1 EETGDLIIF
10 SQVVLSLQLGFAII
24 PLIHFVSD
32 KKKMGTF
39 AIGTWTKIAAWIS
52 AAIIVGLNGKLVLTE
67 ISSLLDIAGRNQ
79 WIVYATVIPIVVGAS
94 LLLLYIL
101 VQPFVTARKYR
112 LSGPHKVLL
121 PLDFELNKHFD
132 RI

>member
-1 EETGDLIIF
+1 
-10 SQVVLSLQLGFAII
+10 
-24 PLIHFVSD
+24 
-32 KKKMGTF
+32 F

-79 WIVYATVIPIVVGAS
+79 WIVDATVIPIVVGAS

-112 LSGPHKVLL
+112 LSGPHKELL
-121 PLDFELNKHFD
+121 PLDFELNKYFD
-132 RI
+132 RIAITVDFSSYDQKTIAQ